1 MHELSISQA
10 IVDTAL
16 RHAGGKRV
24 TVVDV
29 RLGRLRQVVP
39 DSLAFYFEIVARD
52 GDCEGAEL
60 RIEHVD
66 SLLRCPACWCEWD
79 PAPPPLATHTASV
92 AATELPALPSFRC
105 PTCAEPGEVLTG
117 GELEVE
123 SIEVSEAEPEGRR
136 RGPGVVEPAD
146 PEMSSLREEVV

>member
-16 RHAGGKRV
+16 RHAAGRKV

-29 RLGRLRQVVP
+29 RIGRLRQVVP

-52 GDCEGAEL
+52 TDVEGAEL
-60 RIEHVD
+60 RLEHVG
-66 SLLRCPACWCEWD
+66 SQLRCPACWREWD
-79 PAPPPLATHTASV
+79 PAPPPVASHG
-92 AATELPALPSFRC
+92 EPSDGYPAIPAFRC
-105 PTCAEPGEVLTG
+105 PTCGEAGEVLTG

-123 SIEVSEAEPEGRR
+123 SIEVSDAEPA
-136 RGPGVVEPAD
+136 RGAAH
-146 PEMSSLREEVV
+146 

>member
-16 RHAGGKRV
+16 RHADGRRV
-24 TVVDV
+24 TVIDV

-66 SLLRCPACWCEWD
+66 SQLRCPACWCEWD
-79 PAPPPLATHTASV
+79 PAPPPLATHGDTV
-92 AATELPALPSFRC
+92 AGAFPALPSFRC

-117 GELEVE
+117 GELAVE
-123 SIEVSEAEPEGRR
+123 SIEVSEAPSTAAR
-136 RGPGVVEPAD
+136 A
-146 PEMSSLREEVV
+146 S